1 MVAHFHYVCGVR
13 YPLIRW
19 YWKALYWGPRVLIL
33 VPTENFCPRMS
44 NAHHQS
50 ISGGG
55 RSSGTRKQNL
65 WCVGERI
72 SSMVACFETGGPRR
86 LTCYCRVCMSKP
98 NAYGE
103 RGTSEAES
111 DSKSRSLQTCKHL
124 EGTPEGSDSHW
135 QQMSHDSAAGP
146 RSVERVEGNYHEE
159 PRLGPAPAKGRK
171 TFKAKCAL
179 HTAGFAGPCTSRPT
193 FASPPRRQIPR
204 FASVHQGWLTQVQRT
219 AFHVVGCFC
228 VQAQGCAAG
237 SAADS
242 PGGRGSHLVARTTP
256 SVLRTELCKHPA
268 GWVEVLRSIH
278 SSGCGRP
285 DPRVGSTSEQEAQ
298 RDVNGSHIMT
308 LSPPQ
313 FKVASVSSTRYGLT
327 KLAELKRHRDGKYRH
342 IIEILA
348 DPLVLLAAYGH
359 LKIKYRTGATDPG
372 EFGATRSHG
381 GSTMG
386 CSRVS
391 ERATCGLQVA
401 LCATPCAQWS
411 LRDHPGGI
419 VAKGANHKGVS
430 TRWRGFSLGN
440 WCAAPGCYADSAY
453 GRGTSHLSP
462 RTACRAA
469 IIERG
474 PLDSIDRE
482 WFDFA
487 AKRLIEG
494 NYECKPARRVVIP
507 KQGVSTRSEAKGRY
521 SGSSERI
528 PISVVSH
535 RDQIV
540 QEVVRIVLSYIY
552 DGGANRSFSASA
564 SCRQSSGVHSALR
577 DIRRKWNGVSWFIE
591 FNIRKRDDTISR
603 RILVNILRE
612 DIQDQR
618 FFNLIHKMFNTKTV
632 NLLPS
637 NQVPQGSILSPLLC
651 DLYLSKLDQ
660 EVKRIQVEY
669 NSSQRKRRENPVFH
683 NFTRVTLDEKK
694 QLEFNRYK
702 IRRLLLKRIRRAYQK
717 GISKTDYNDP
727 NFVRI
732 FYVRYADDL
741 LFGVIG
747 SKILVKKVQNR
758 VSQFLKS
765 SLQLE
770 VSKTTIIHSTA
781 GMVNFLGIQVA
792 CDLPPKYCALRRS
805 SESRLRISLRLQT
818 KSLLRKKAWEA
829 SIRRIAFQKWADAFE
844 KTCKLLGSTTLA
856 KRAAFSNAFEL
867 AQRLTTNQ
875 ELRHKLDELFVS
887 QLLKGSRPKA
897 ASSTILNGLPKEI
910 KRKHVELIS
919 LLDDHFC
926 NIGLKFCNR
935 LNKAQPQLSATR
947 SGSTSMYS
955 PKSRPPRLLAPLDH
969 IRDQLRRRGI
979 VEDQN
984 FRPTALKRMLNHED
998 FSIVNYFRAIAHGLL
1013 SYYRCCDNF
1022 HKVKRIATYQIRW
1035 SAIFTLANKHKL
1047 TAKKVINRY
1056 TMDLIIKQ
1064 EVNGQAIIVA
1074 KFPSKK
1080 EIAIMSRKFLVNAQI
1095 PRYSS
1100 PLRP

>member
-1 MVAHFHYVCGVR
+1 MCGVR
-13 YPLIRW
+13 YPSIRW

-44 NAHHQS
+44 NAHHLR
-50 ISGGG
+50 ICGGG

-72 SSMVACFETGGPRR
+72 SSTVACFETGGLYS
-86 LTCYCRVCMSKP
+86 LTCYRRLCISKP

-103 RGTSEAES
+103 RGTSESES

-124 EGTPEGSDSHW
+124 EGTPEGADDFKMSQSQQSRNDSKN
-135 QQMSHDSAAGP
+135 AARP

-159 PRLGPAPAKGRK
+159 QRLGYKPAPAKGRK
-171 TFKAKCAL
+171 TFKAKCGLL
-179 HTAGFAGPCTSRPT
+179 HTFGPPCTARPT
-193 FASPPRRQIPR
+193 
-204 FASVHQGWLTQVQRT
+204 VDK
-219 AFHVVGCFC
+219 
-228 VQAQGCAAG
+228 CAA
-237 SAADS
+237 
-242 PGGRGSHLVARTTP
+242 PLGRGPTQLGCPLGTKASTPSRAFRVVTLGSNARPDWCPKGTPIGLGRSASNLRRTT
-256 SVLRTELCKHPA
+256 
-268 GWVEVLRSIH
+268 LRSIH
-278 SSGCGRP
+278 SIGQP
-285 DPRVGSTSEQEAQ
+285 DPLGRALRDFAQEVQKATSEGRRRPQSE
-298 RDVNGSHIMT
+298 VNGSHIMT

-313 FKVASVSSTRYGLT
+313 LKVASVSSTSYGLT

-342 IIEILA
+342 IIEIIA

-359 LKIKYRTGATDPG
+359 LKMKYRTGATHPE
-372 EFGATRSHG
+372 EFQLGKSPSATRSHG
-381 GSTMG
+381 GST
-386 CSRVS
+386 R
-391 ERATCGLQVA
+391 R
-401 LCATPCAQWS
+401 
-411 LRDHPGGI
+411 LRRHPGACTPVFVGLLGLRPSQP
-419 VAKGANHKGVS
+419 AALGSCDDGA
-430 TRWRGFSLGN
+430 RR
-440 WCAAPGCYADSAY
+440 APQA
-453 GRGTSHLSP
+453 RP
-462 RTACRAA
+462 
-469 IIERG
+469 ERG
-474 PLDSIDRE
+474 PLESIDRE

-494 NYECKPARRVVIP
+494 NYECKPKRRVVIP
-507 KQGVSTRSEAKGRY
+507 KQGSEAKRRY
-521 SGSSERI
+521 SVPRRGT
-528 PISVVSH
+528 ISVVSP

-540 QEVVRIVLSYIY
+540 QEVVRIVLSYLY
-552 DGGANRSFSASA
+552 DGSANRSLSASA
-564 SCRQSSGVHSALR
+564 SSPQSSGVHRALR
-577 DIRRKWNGVSWFIE
+577 DIRRTWNGVSWFLE

-637 NQVPQGSILSPLLC
+637 NQPSESVPQGSILSPLLC

-683 NFTRVTLDEKK
+683 NLTRVTLDEKR

-702 IRRLLLKRIRRAYQK
+702 IRRLLKKRIRRAYQK

-732 FYVRYADDL
+732 FYVRYADDF

-805 SESRLRISLRLQT
+805 SESLKRIRLRLQT

-829 SIRRIAFQKWADAFE
+829 SIRRIAFQKWAEAFE

-867 AQRLTTNQ
+867 AQRLTTNE
-875 ELRHKLDELFVS
+875 ELRHQLDGLLVS
-887 QLLKGSRPKA
+887 QLLKAEKELF
-897 ASSTILNGLPKEI
+897 SSTIWDGLPKEI
-910 KRKHVELIS
+910 KQKHVELIS
-919 LLDDHFC
+919 LLYDHSC
-926 NIGLKFCNR
+926 KIGIKFCLMNR
-935 LNKAQPQLSATR
+935 LKMAQLSGTKPGCA
-947 SGSTSMYS
+947 GSTSTYS

-1022 HKVKRIATYQIRW
+1022 HKVKRIATYHIRW
-1035 SAIFTLANKHKL
+1035 SAILTLANKHKL

-1056 TMDLIIKQ
+1056 TLDLIIKQ
-1064 EVNGQAIIVA
+1064 EVNGQVIIVA
-1074 KFPSKK
+1074 KFPSNQ
-1080 EIAIMSRKFLVNAQI
+1080 EIATMSRKFLVNAHL

-1100 PLRP
+1100 PLGAQR